1 MIFHEVE
8 LSHTKE
14 IMDSYEVNPIIAK
27 YVEHRGFTKE
37 DYEALNM
44 PLYYNFTDLEN
55 GETVVNLIKEACAS
69 KSKIH
74 ICIMSTEL
82 HHLLESAMIF
92 LGVLMAKGKSAF
104 EFYDGPQ
111 DDFGPGIHIILGDQL
126 EVRNGNDVYP
136 LVPGGHYK
144 DEDAAQS
151 LLVLQLINTLLGK
164 ENQYLASLAGIGIQA
179 EGTPLRN
186 SNRYHLKKTLGLLN
200 DCRFDAIEFIALTPK
215 TRQKNN
221 MRQREFKKT
230 YNEQVMADS
239 ITYKMAH
246 YLESLN
252 NAKKMV
258 KYLIYGCPGTGK
270 FRYVAPIADEIN
282 AGYFINED
290 YIDDGTEKDV
300 IPLEISDLSKTNIEE
315 YLQVL
320 SPFGIGQEKTLISI
334 EGLKIHSAPVKDYYD
349 RIKLSFFIPNVGGI
363 DTIIYTPGY
372 KIDKFKQGQTVKIV
386 GTLSINDFTSLMT
399 INAIQVDILD

>member
-37 DYEALNM
+37 DYEALNI
-44 PLYYNFTDLEN
+44 PFYYNFTDLEN

-111 DDFGPGIHIILGDQL
+111 DDFGSGLHIILGDQL

-144 DEDAAQS
+144 DEDVAQS

-252 NAKKMV
+252 NAKKTV

-270 FRYVAPIADEIN
+270 FRSVAPIADEIN

-320 SPFGIGQEKTLISI
+320 SPFGIGQEKTLVSI